1 MLSTTPSIE
10 GMSIASYL
18 GLVGAEV
25 VHGVNLFRDGIATAN
40 DILGGRSKTME
51 SAFGVAREEVL
62 SELGEKARQLGAN
75 AVVSVRVEYQVLG
88 KENGMAMVAAT
99 GTAVRVQE
107 SEEAKARREAEERK
121 AEIEAR
127 ERDPIYSVV
136 IGDRVR
142 GPFSLVQLR
151 ELHADGKVDADAL
164 VEAADGKRR
173 VLSELF
179 TLGVF

>member
-10 GMSIASYL
+10 GMSIVGYV
-18 GLVGAEV
+18 GLIGAEV
-25 VHGVNLFRDGIATAN
+25 VHGVNVFRDGVAAVD

-51 SAFGVAREEVL
+51 SAFSAGREMAL
-62 SELGEKARQLGAN
+62 SELGEKARRLGAN

-99 GTAVRVQE
+99 GTAVRMQE
-107 SEEAKARREAEERK
+107 SEQAKARREAGEKR

-127 ERDPIYSVV
+127 ERDPIYSVI

-142 GPFSLVQLR
+142 GPFSLEQLR
-151 ELHADGKVDADAL
+151 KLHADGKVGADAL
-164 VEAADGKRR
+164 VEAADGRHCMLAGLLDGRR
-173 VLSELF
+173 
-179 TLGVF
+179 